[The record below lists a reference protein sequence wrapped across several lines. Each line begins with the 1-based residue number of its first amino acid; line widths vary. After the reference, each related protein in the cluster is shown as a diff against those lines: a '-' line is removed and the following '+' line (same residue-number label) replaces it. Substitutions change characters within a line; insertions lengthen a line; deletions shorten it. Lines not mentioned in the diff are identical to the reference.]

1 MKEELRERR
10 ALPPLEV
17 LVRDL
22 RHAFRQ
28 LRRARWFTASATL
41 TLASGIGASTAIFAV
56 LNAVVLKPLPF
67 AAPDRLM
74 AFASIDRRG
83 GGHRTNL
90 SYPNFLDFRARNDVF
105 EHLVSYRDMF
115 LPGPKLVE

>member
-1 MKEELRERR
+1 MVHSFGHAHAGLGNRR
-10 ALPPLEV
+10 QY
-17 LVRDL
+17 RD
-22 RHAFRQ
+22 F
-28 LRRARWFTASATL
+28 
-41 TLASGIGASTAIFAV
+41 FAV

>member
-1 MKEELRERR
+1 
-10 ALPPLEV
+10 
-17 LVRDL
+17 
-22 RHAFRQ
+22 
-28 LRRARWFTASATL
+28 
-41 TLASGIGASTAIFAV
+41 
-56 LNAVVLKPLPF
+56 
-67 AAPDRLM
+67 M